1 MTTIP
6 LNVSLSVLAS
16 LQKSRAHVRRNLGGG
31 GGEGWGWQKFTLPSK
46 MVKRC
51 SVFGC
56 TKRSKGALRFFPH
69 QESKEKRVDGLS

>member
-16 LQKSRAHVRRNLGGG
+16 LQKRRAHVLRNM
-31 GGEGWGWQKFTLPSK
+31 GEGWGWQKFTLASK
-46 MVKRC
+46 MVKGC

-56 TKRSKGALRFFPH
+56 TKRFKGALSFFFPY